1 MNTKKL
7 EKIKAEMKKA
17 EDYLSAA
24 DILYKNELYGPS
36 ASASYNC
43 AYHASL
49 AALLTS
55 GEKVGNEA
63 FARSLESLGRFS
75 KKLDPA
81 IEAARGT
88 AEGWGMASSPE
99 HSENEALL
107 RLYQTKEFIAE
118 VKGFM
123 KKVLR

>member
-7 EKIKAEMKKA
+7 EKIKAEIQTA
-17 EDYLSAA
+17 EDYLLAA
-24 DILYKNELYGPS
+24 DILYKNNLYCPS

-43 AYHASL
+43 AYHTSL

-55 GEKVGNEA
+55 GEKVSKEA
-63 FARSLESLGRFS
+63 FARSLETLGRFS
-75 KKLDPA
+75 RKLDPA
-81 IEAARGT
+81 IETARESAKGL
-88 AEGWGMASSPE
+88 GVVSSQT

-107 RLYQTKEFIAE
+107 RLYQTREFVTE

-123 KKVLR
+123 KKIIK